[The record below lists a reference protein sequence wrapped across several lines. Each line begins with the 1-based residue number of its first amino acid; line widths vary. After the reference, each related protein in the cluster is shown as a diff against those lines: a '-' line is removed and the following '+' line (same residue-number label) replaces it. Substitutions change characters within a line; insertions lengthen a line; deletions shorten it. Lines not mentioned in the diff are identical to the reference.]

1 MDGAETHGMDR
12 HDEASGP
19 DYEQLRRHLQGP
31 RVEHP
36 VGRQVPAVPPTAE
49 AGNVN
54 EAPTLHRLSVMEWL
68 ASVGHAVTRKLRR
81 VPGSP
86 MARLHPKR

>member
-1 MDGAETHGMDR
+1 MDR
-12 HDEASGP
+12 HDEVSGA

-36 VGRQVPAVPPTAE
+36 AGRQAPRTPLPAEPAKSD
-49 AGNVN
+49 AQ
-54 EAPTLHRLSVMEWL
+54 RLSVMEWL
-68 ASVGHAVTRKLRR
+68 ASIGHAVARKLRR

-86 MARLHPKR
+86 MVRLHPKR